1 MARADFHSNL
11 DTEFGAVTELWS
23 PRVVAAANGQYVK
36 VAKVKGEFVW
46 HAHADEDEFFL
57 VRKGTLIIRYRD
69 RPDVTLREGDFHVVP
84 RGVEHMTAAPEEC
97 WVVLVEPAAT
107 KHTGDTAER
116 DDQVHRGADGAFAGV
131 SMVGQTTRVD
141 AETNSN
147 VQARR

>member
-1 MARADFHSNL
+1 MSRADFHSNL
-11 DTEFGAVTELWS
+11 DAEFGALTELWS

-36 VAKVKGEFVW
+36 VARVKGEFVG
-46 HAHADEDEFFL
+46 HAHAKEDEFFL

-107 KHTGDTAER
+107 KHTGDTESDMTKSIEA
-116 DDQVHRGADGAFAGV
+116 
-131 SMVGQTTRVD
+131 QTAHLR
-141 AETNSN
+141 E
-147 VQARR
+147 